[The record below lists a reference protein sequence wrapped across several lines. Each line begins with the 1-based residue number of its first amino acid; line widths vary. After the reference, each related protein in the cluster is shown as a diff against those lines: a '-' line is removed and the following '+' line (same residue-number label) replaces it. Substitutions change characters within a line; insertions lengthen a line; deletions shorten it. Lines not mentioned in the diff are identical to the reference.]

1 MGDIDTGKEFK
12 KAVNEL
18 SISIACLLDAPTE
31 VTQEDLEHIQN
42 QITIIERGKD
52 VI

>member
-1 MGDIDTGKEFK
+1 MSELK

-18 SISIACLLDAPTE
+18 SISIACLLDEPTE
-31 VTQEDLEHIQN
+31 VTQEDLEYIQN
-42 QITIIERGKD
+42 QITIIERGND